1 MSEENGMG
9 IDLRKEVF
17 VPVLAR
23 MKKRAESL
31 GNVKRFPRAGIEGWF
46 KVEIVAVL
54 GEKVRSLQ
62 NKGPDLVIEDG
73 TKDGTEVE
81 LKAATDFNRAWF
93 LDPIDKFGCACLF
106 LGDGTGRTGF
116 KASAKDNFEVVGSE
130 VFRDGL
136 GGRWIIGLVK
146 PRRHANEPDAA
157 TARGSAL

>member
-1 MSEENGMG
+1 MG

-31 GNVKRFPRAGIEGWF
+31 GNMKRFRNSGIEGWF

-81 LKAATDFNRAWF
+81 LKAATNFGRTWMI
-93 LDPIDKFGCACLF
+93 LDPIRKFGTPCLF
-106 LGDGTGRTGF
+106 LGDGTGRRGF
-116 KASAKDNFEVVGSE
+116 KASAKDDFEVVGSE

-136 GGRWIIGLVK
+136 GGDWIIGLAK
-146 PRRHANEPDAA
+146 PRQHANEPDAA
-157 TARGSAL
+157 AARGPAL